1 MSADVIVARRYAK
14 ALFASAHEQNIVS
27 EVEKGLADIV
37 ELLQFQEEFKTFLLH
52 PNIAAEAKKNVVK
65 QYFGE
70 RLPKI
75 LLNALLLLIDRRREQ
90 ILPSLK
96 EHYSA
101 IANEALNQAEAT
113 VYTPFEL
120 SGEELEAI
128 ASRFSRITGKQ
139 IRAEMQVDKSLLGGV
154 RVKIGD
160 RLYDGSLSGKLA
172 NLEKA
177 LLQTQSL

>member
-1 MSADVIVARRYAK
+1 MSAQGIVAGRYAR
-14 ALFASAHEQNIVS
+14 ALFAAAAERNIVS

-37 ELLQFQEEFKTFLLH
+37 ELLQTQEEFKTFLLH
-52 PNIAAEAKKNVVK
+52 PNIAADAKKGVLK

-75 LLNALLLLIDRRREQ
+75 LLNTLLLLIDRRREQ
-90 ILPSLK
+90 ILPALK
-96 EHYSA
+96 ERYSA
-101 IANEALNQAEAT
+101 IADEALNQAKAV

-120 SGEELEAI
+120 SDEEMEAV
-128 ASRFSRITGKQ
+128 AARFSRLTGKTIQ
-139 IRAEMQVDKSLLGGV
+139 AEMRVDKSLLGGL